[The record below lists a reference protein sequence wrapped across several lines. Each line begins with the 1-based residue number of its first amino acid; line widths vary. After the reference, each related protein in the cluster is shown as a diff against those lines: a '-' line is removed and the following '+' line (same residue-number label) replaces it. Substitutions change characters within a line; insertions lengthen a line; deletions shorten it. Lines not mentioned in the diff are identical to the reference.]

1 MGQWHSHTIP
11 KCRDRDCSDEL
22 LVTVKTDY
30 GKRVVKAVYF
40 PHHHCTIEEV
50 GCNMP
55 TYMLEY
61 SEKDNSWWIPEGWYE
76 ENDYFGDYCYST
88 ITDEI
93 IAWSKLQKPYEPR
106 IKQMEEYY
114 G

>member
-1 MGQWHSHTIP
+1 
-11 KCRDRDCSDEL
+11 
-22 LVTVKTDY
+22 
-30 GKRVVKAVYF
+30 
-40 PHHHCTIEEV
+40 
-50 GCNMP
+50 MP

-76 ENDYFGDYCYST
+76 VNDYLGDYYYST

>member
-22 LVTVKTDY
+22 LVTVKTGY

-61 SEKDNSWWIPEGWYE
+61 SEKDNSWWIP
-76 ENDYFGDYCYST
+76 
-88 ITDEI
+88 
-93 IAWSKLQKPYEPR
+93 
-106 IKQMEEYY
+106 
-114 G
+114 